1 MLDDRLAEL
10 TDIDPNT
17 RSAVHALLGGMTD
30 ADRSDAATIRQALL
44 AELGSFSSTWPEEIP
59 PGSAAAWVSAVLG
72 AVPAVA
78 DWMRAAGIPEPT
90 IAATLG
96 DVGRHLRLEHRN
108 TGRTGF
114 DAPVWMLAVMS
125 GSLYQLGRLQFDLRR
140 RHPLESVLPAGF
152 GEWVLD
158 VHIPEAGPL
167 TPDAVAASLRRGG
180 PLLRRAL
187 SRPSG
192 PGSGLRVVAARSVPG
207 SAPGSVV
214 QHGVV
219 PAPLHR
225 VRRAA
230 GRPVGRGLFHL
241 RTTESRRARPVAAS
255 VVTAAARPRT
265 VGERATLAGGARL
278 PGVALTAPA
287 GLAATSHGEPSPLC
301 PEAGTSAG

>member
-1 MLDDRLAEL
+1 MTLDDRLAEL
-10 TDIDPNT
+10 TDIDPDT
-17 RSAVHALLGGMTD
+17 RSAVHALFGGMTD

-90 IAATLG
+90 IATTLG

-125 GSLYQLGRLQFDLRR
+125 GSLYQLGRLQYDLRR
-140 RHPLESVLPAGF
+140 RHPLESVLPAEF

-167 TPDAVAASLRRGG
+167 TPDAVAASLRRTVRFFGEHF
-180 PLLRRAL
+180 PD
-187 SRPSG
+187 RP
-192 PGSGLRVVAARSVPG
+192 V
-207 SAPGSVV
+207 
-214 QHGVV
+214 
-219 PAPLHR
+219 
-225 VRRAA
+225 RAA
-230 GRPVGRGLFHL
+230 VCASWLLDPYLGRHLDPSSNMVSFQRLFTAFGEPRDDQLDAVYFTFGQRSLDGLD
-241 RTTESRRARPVAAS
+241 
-255 VVTAAARPRT
+255 
-265 VGERATLAGGARL
+265 RL
-278 PGVALTAPA
+278 PRRSSLQRLVLERSESGQRWQVV
-287 GLAATSHGEPSPLC
+287 HGYLELP
-301 PEAGTSAG
+301 

>member
-1 MLDDRLAEL
+1 VILDDRLAEL

-167 TPDAVAASLRRGG
+167 TPEAVAASLRLAVRFFGEHF
-180 PLLRRAL
+180 PD
-187 SRPSG
+187 RP
-192 PGSGLRVVAARSVPG
+192 V
-207 SAPGSVV
+207 
-214 QHGVV
+214 
-219 PAPLHR
+219 
-225 VRRAA
+225 RAA
-230 GRPVGRGLFHL
+230 VCASWLLDPYLGRHLDPSSNMVSFQRLFTAFGEPRDDQLDAVYFTFGQRSLDGLD
-241 RTTESRRARPVAAS
+241 
-255 VVTAAARPRT
+255 
-265 VGERATLAGGARL
+265 RL
-278 PGVALTAPA
+278 PRRSSLQRLVLERLESGQRWQVV
-287 GLAATSHGEPSPLC
+287 HGYLELP
-301 PEAGTSAG
+301 

>member
-108 TGRTGF
+108 TGRAGF

-125 GSLYQLGRLQFDLRR
+125 GSLYQLGRLQYDLRR

-167 TPDAVAASLRRGG
+167 TPDAVAASLRRAVRFFGEHF
-180 PLLRRAL
+180 LD
-187 SRPSG
+187 RP
-192 PGSGLRVVAARSVPG
+192 V
-207 SAPGSVV
+207 
-214 QHGVV
+214 
-219 PAPLHR
+219 
-225 VRRAA
+225 RAA
-230 GRPVGRGLFHL
+230 VCASWLLDPYLGRHLDPSSNMVSFQRLFTAFGEPRDDQLDAVYFTFGQRSLDGLD
-241 RTTESRRARPVAAS
+241 
-255 VVTAAARPRT
+255 
-265 VGERATLAGGARL
+265 RL
-278 PGVALTAPA
+278 PRRSSLQRLVLERLESGQRWQVV
-287 GLAATSHGEPSPLC
+287 HGYLELP
-301 PEAGTSAG
+301 

>member
-1 MLDDRLAEL
+1 MTLDDRLAEL
-10 TDIDPNT
+10 TDIDPDT

-125 GSLYQLGRLQFDLRR
+125 GSLYQLGRLQYDLRR

-167 TPDAVAASLRRGG
+167 TPDAVAASLRRAVRFFGEHF
-180 PLLRRAL
+180 PD
-187 SRPSG
+187 RP
-192 PGSGLRVVAARSVPG
+192 V
-207 SAPGSVV
+207 
-214 QHGVV
+214 
-219 PAPLHR
+219 
-225 VRRAA
+225 RAA
-230 GRPVGRGLFHL
+230 VCASWLLDPYLGRHLDPSSNMVSFQRLFTAFGEPRDDQLDAVYFTFGQRSLDGLD
-241 RTTESRRARPVAAS
+241 
-255 VVTAAARPRT
+255 
-265 VGERATLAGGARL
+265 RL
-278 PGVALTAPA
+278 PRRSSLQRLVLERLESGQRWQVV
-287 GLAATSHGEPSPLC
+287 HGYLELP
-301 PEAGTSAG
+301 

>member
-1 MLDDRLAEL
+1 MILDDRLAEL

-108 TGRTGF
+108 TGRAGF

-167 TPDAVAASLRRGG
+167 TPEAVAASLRLAVRCFGEHF
-180 PLLRRAL
+180 PD
-187 SRPSG
+187 RP
-192 PGSGLRVVAARSVPG
+192 V
-207 SAPGSVV
+207 
-214 QHGVV
+214 
-219 PAPLHR
+219 
-225 VRRAA
+225 RAA
-230 GRPVGRGLFHL
+230 VCASWLLDPYLGRHLDPSSNMVSFQRLFTAFGEPRDDQLDAVYFTFGQRSLDGLD
-241 RTTESRRARPVAAS
+241 
-255 VVTAAARPRT
+255 
-265 VGERATLAGGARL
+265 RL
-278 PGVALTAPA
+278 PRRSSLQRLVLERLESGQRWQVV
-287 GLAATSHGEPSPLC
+287 HGYLELP
-301 PEAGTSAG
+301 